1 MYVEE
6 ESDQH
11 IMDARTLIA
20 NLLAEGEA
28 NRELQ
33 RTDPQAYRKKMESE
47 LPENDCCLCRAHFRG
62 HGNNPEPIVDHGV
75 ACDECDRKL
84 VMVARLRSACGAR
97 Q

>member
-1 MYVEE
+1 MCVEE
-6 ESDQH
+6 ESDQQKW
-11 IMDARTLIA
+11 IA

-47 LPENDCCLCRAHFRG
+47 LPENDCCLYRAHFRG
-62 HGNNPEPIVDHGV
+62 YGNNPEPIVDGITGSHV
-75 ACDECDRKL
+75 TSVRKL
-84 VMVARLRSACGAR
+84 VMVARLRSACNVR